1 MDISKSALKLR
12 ETIDKAMMCNKITHD
27 EYELIM
33 SIALEDGFLDSQEK
47 ALLEELQSMIENK
60 SITVIKEKTCNTNC
74 DC

>member
-1 MDISKSALKLR
+1 MDISRSALKLR
-12 ETIDKAMMCNKITHD
+12 ETIDKAMMCNKITHQ

-33 SIALEDGFLDSQEK
+33 SIDGFLDSQEK